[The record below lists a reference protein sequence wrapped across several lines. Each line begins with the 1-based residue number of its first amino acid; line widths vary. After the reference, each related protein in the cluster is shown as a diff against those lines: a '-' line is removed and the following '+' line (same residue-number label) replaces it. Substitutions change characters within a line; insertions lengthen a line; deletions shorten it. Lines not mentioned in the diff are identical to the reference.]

1 MSHTV
6 PKSPTN
12 GAVGPIDAS
21 VDSPRSRR
29 RRPQHAAS
37 PGFVYRHRWAQH
49 DLLMWDNRC
58 AMHVA
63 LADFDQ
69 SKTRHMVRT
78 SLLGEPSGY
87 VVIEAAPER
96 ESLIQAL
103 AAIS

>member
-1 MSHTV
+1 
-6 PKSPTN
+6 
-12 GAVGPIDAS
+12 
-21 VDSPRSRR
+21 
-29 RRPQHAAS
+29 
-37 PGFVYRHRWAQH
+37 
-49 DLLMWDNRC
+49 MWDNRC
-58 AMHVA
+58 AMHGA